1 MKWIL
6 LGGAVGALL
15 LAMRRPRAADLGA
28 ETYRGLPV
36 QTLGDGT
43 RVAVRS
49 DGTRITLLDPLTIY
63 GDPS

>member
-1 MKWIL
+1 
-6 LGGAVGALL
+6 
-15 LAMRRPRAADLGA
+15 MRRPRAADLGA